1 MRAALL
7 RFMPAPAHLLQ
18 SDTMAASPRAWLIFW
33 LLAVAQ
39 FMVVLDVSIT
49 NIALPSIMQ
58 ELGFSPETLSWVL
71 TAYALTFGGFLLLG
85 GRAADLYGRR
95 LMLLSG
101 VIAFTIVS
109 FLIGYASSPFVLVAL
124 RALQGIAAALM
135 TPAALSIVLVTFE
148 EERARN
154 QALGFWSLVATGGA
168 AAGLL
173 LGGVLTQYLSWRW
186 NFFVNVPVGIV
197 LALVLAR
204 FLPAREHEKSD
215 ATLDLPGAVS
225 VTLGI
230 VALVYAVSVAPAW
243 GWLSL
248 PTLALALL
256 AVALL
261 AFFLSNESRAPHP
274 LMPLSIFRVTNVA
287 AANAVMAPIV
297 AGMFGMFFISSLFI
311 QEVLRYTPVVTGL
324 AFLPFPFVLGIVSST
339 VPRFVSRYGYKPFI
353 LGGLALTIAGMAWMV
368 RLPADAS
375 YWTDLFPTFLLK
387 PIRLGMLFMPI
398 IAAAT
403 YGVPPEEAG
412 LASGLITTSQ
422 QMGGALGLS
431 ILTSVA
437 ASVTA
442 GGGGDAAALVTGY
455 RAAFGTGAGF
465 MVLALL
471 VAVFAIRPRAT
482 VPEGGSA
489 GTEAALH

>member
-1 MRAALL
+1 
-7 RFMPAPAHLLQ
+7 
-18 SDTMAASPRAWLIFW
+18 MATTGRQWLIFW

-49 NIALPSIMQ
+49 NIALPSIMTD
-58 ELGFSPETLSWVL
+58 LGFAPETLSWVL

-95 LMLLSG
+95 MMLLSG
-101 VIAFTIVS
+101 VIAFTGVS
-109 FLIGYASSPFVLVAL
+109 LLIGYANSPFMLVAL
-124 RALQGIAAALM
+124 RALQGVAAALM

-173 LGGVLTQYLSWRW
+173 LGGFLTQYLSWRW
-186 NFFVNVPVGIV
+186 NFFVNVPVGVV
-197 LALVLAR
+197 LLFLLAR
-204 FLPAREHEKSD
+204 FLPAREHEEAD
-215 ATLDLPGAVS
+215 ASLDLPGAVS

-230 VALVYAVSVAPAW
+230 VALVYAVSMAPAW
-243 GWLSL
+243 GWLSAQ
-248 PTLALALL
+248 TALHAL
-256 AVALL
+256 VALGLL
-261 AFFLSNESRAPHP
+261 AFFVWNESRVAHP

-311 QEVLRYTPVVTGL
+311 QEVLHYSPLMTGL
-324 AFLPFPFVLGIVSST
+324 AFLPFPFVLGVVSSNI
-339 VPRFVSRYGYKPFI
+339 PHYVSRHGYKPFI
-353 LGGLALTIAGMAWMV
+353 VAGLSLSVLGMAWMT

-375 YWTDLFPTFLLK
+375 YWVDLFPTFLLM
-387 PIRLGMLFMPI
+387 PIGLGMLFMPI

-442 GGGGDAAALVTGY
+442 GAGSDIGALVNGY
-455 RAAFGTGAGF
+455 RVAFGVGAGF
-465 MVLALL
+465 MIVALVLAI
-471 VAVFAIRPRAT
+471 FAIRPRART
-482 VPEGGSA
+482 PGVVSGG
-489 GTEAALH
+489 GFH